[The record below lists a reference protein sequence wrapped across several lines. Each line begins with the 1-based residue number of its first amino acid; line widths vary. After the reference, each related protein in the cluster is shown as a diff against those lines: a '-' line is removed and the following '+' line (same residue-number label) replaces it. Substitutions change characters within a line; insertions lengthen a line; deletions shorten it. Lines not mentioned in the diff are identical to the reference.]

1 MLRSGWRW
9 CHILDGLLNHNLN
22 LLGLVF
28 HLRSHLGLASL
39 QRFYTIEEVLDIV
52 VVGRDE
58 LTDRQRLLA
67 LFINQYHKRLSLI
80 IEVILRQE
88 KRQLL
93 IYADV
98 GSRDRL
104 LAVKDA
110 LLDFRVS
117 LGLFFVSKVERLK
130 RGRVLVNVCSD

>member
-1 MLRSGWRW
+1 LLRSGWRW

-28 HLRSHLGLASL
+28 HLRSQLSLAGL
-39 QRFYTIEEVLDIV
+39 QRFYTVEEVLDIV

-67 LFINQYHKRLSLI
+67 LFINQHHKRLSLI